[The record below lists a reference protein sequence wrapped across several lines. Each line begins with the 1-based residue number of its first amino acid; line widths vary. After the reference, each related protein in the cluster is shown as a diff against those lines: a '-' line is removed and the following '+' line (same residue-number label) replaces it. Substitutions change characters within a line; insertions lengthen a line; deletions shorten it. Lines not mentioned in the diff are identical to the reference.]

1 MPQNDIAIRSLYDSG
16 ALVVEPPPEDI
27 QFQPAS
33 LDLRLGGEFF
43 VFRRPLGKPEVVEP
57 IDPEEGFREEWG
69 ERVVAEEFVIHQ
81 FQFILATTLE
91 RVRLPGAVA
100 ATVEGRSSLG
110 RIGLIVHA
118 TAGFIDPGFD
128 GQITLEMFNLNPR
141 PIRLRAGMRICQL
154 AFEAMSGVPA
164 RPYGHPELRSK
175 YQGQRGVTP
184 SRLHLEVRTRVPA

>member
-1 MPQNDIAIRSLYDSG
+1 MHQNDTAIRAKHASG
-16 ALVVEPPPEDI
+16 ELVIDPPPEDI

-33 LDLRLGGEFF
+33 LDLRLGNEFF
-43 VFRRPLGKPEVVEP
+43 VFHRPLGRPEVIQP
-57 IDPEEGFREEWG
+57 IDPEEGFPEKWG
-69 ERVVAEEFVIHQ
+69 ERIVADEFVLVDD
-81 FQFILATTLE
+81 FILATTLE
-91 RVRLPGAVA
+91 TVRVPADWVA
-100 ATVEGRSSLG
+100 RVEGRSSLG
-110 RIGLIVHA
+110 RLGLIVHA
-118 TAGFIDPGFD
+118 TAGFVDPGFE

-154 AFEAMSGVPA
+154 AFETMSGPPA